1 MRRDFFQRLAI
12 YRPDQLLSQLR
23 VQLISSHHQE
33 LHSRTCL
40 ELVIRYKTSVRHA
53 LDTKYELHT
62 MIWQSSHISDHEL
75 DDADLIAA
83 VNFHGKRIARHLL
96 NGDLKLYPE
105 VERVA

>member
-1 MRRDFFQRLAI
+1 MHA
-12 YRPDQLLSQLR
+12 LLRKWSKYLYTN
-23 VQLISSHHQE
+23 VPEAAATILDHLSHHRE
-33 LHSRTCL
+33 LHSRACL

-62 MIWQSSHISDHEL
+62 LIWQSSRISDHEL

-83 VNFHGKRIARHLL
+83 VNFHGKHIARHLF